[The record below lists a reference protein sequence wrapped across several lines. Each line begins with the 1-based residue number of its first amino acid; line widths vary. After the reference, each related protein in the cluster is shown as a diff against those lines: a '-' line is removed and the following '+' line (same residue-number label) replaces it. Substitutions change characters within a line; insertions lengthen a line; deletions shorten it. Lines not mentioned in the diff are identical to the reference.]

1 MQEAGTAPF
10 ATWSDASMLSTL
22 EHHPVSETLRFAL
35 DEAPTEEDLAATIDE
50 SAFVLGEQVGRGGF
64 ADVFLAT
71 QPALER
77 TVAIKRVRSLERLSA
92 VRRFLHE
99 ACITAR
105 LNHHNILPIH
115 DLVVVEGHPAL
126 VMKYVKGESWAA
138 HLERVRSTGT
148 QQLWTEV
155 ARLLHVARA
164 VAFAHRHGVLHLDL
178 KPSNVMLGEADETL
192 VMDWGC
198 AALVDE
204 EGWDPD
210 TRPLLARE
218 LSTPRGTP
226 VYMAPELAAG
236 RGDAISPATDVY
248 LLGAILFELLTGRHL
263 RQGVSTWQVL
273 AEACSGALPELSP
286 HLNPTL
292 RALCLE
298 ALAPDPAARLPTVE
312 AFVDR
317 LQAWLDTRESRAL
330 TERALARLG
339 ALSGLRVRTPE
350 HRRELVGLLGVF
362 EQAGRRGSGLQS
374 AVQAEWDT
382 RRLLAWDA
390 LRQGEPGLAR
400 EFALP
405 LPDDAPVR
413 AQLLE
418 RVAVAGETRRR
429 AMRSALLL
437 RVVLFL
443 ALVGGIGA
451 LAAVLSSQRAAN
463 QERERFQAQ
472 MEFTAELLHSV
483 GVAEDLGFDPG
494 LVLKVLSDTEDRIQ
508 TQYADQP
515 VPQAEL
521 WTSMGTA
528 YLALDE
534 PARGLQYLWRA
545 YRLLE
550 RSQGSN
556 DPATLESME
565 TLAGALNHHD
575 RVEEA
580 DRLLA
585 TLLSRH
591 ASSVGPGADET
602 IGARSRVA
610 ALRRSWG
617 RYDEA
622 AALERQNFDLLLAA
636 VGPEHED
643 TLSSEH
649 HLCWILRDA
658 DQLDEARAHCQHSH
672 EGRLRLLGPEHPD
685 TSASAHNLA
694 LLYGAAGQYVEA
706 VDLIGPIVAQREVQN
721 GFEHI
726 KTLHAAQNLGL
737 YLREAGRYTESVE
750 LLQRV
755 LPQMI
760 RLQGPN
766 GIGTQ
771 TTQNNL
777 GLAWMHLEQY
787 DTAEG
792 FLRASYESRSHELG
806 IDAPRTIYSA
816 VFLGELLLKQGALDE
831 SHHILTS
838 ANQSAQAVFGPSSA
852 NTLNV
857 QMLLAQVQAARGE
870 TEAARALALETFN
883 ASEQLRGPDDAET
896 RRCLEGLADVY
907 LRTGDRS
914 AAQARFEA
922 LFAAQTKA
930 LGAAHPATLRTLSRL
945 LDNLRALQQVSV
957 ARALRRDHRGAVA
970 VALGEQA
977 PWPEQQMWLERIDRA
992 AR

>member
-1 MQEAGTAPF
+1 
-10 ATWSDASMLSTL
+10 MLSTL

-35 DEAPTEEDLAATIDE
+35 DESPTEEDLAATIDE
-50 SAFVLGEQVGRGGF
+50 SAFVLGEQIGRGGF

-77 TVAIKRVRSLERLSA
+77 TVAIKRVRSLDRLSA
-92 VRRFLHE
+92 VRRFVHE

-115 DLVVVEGHPAL
+115 DLVMVERHPAL

-138 HLERVRSTGT
+138 HLERVRSTGS
-148 QQLWTEV
+148 QELWTEV

-198 AALVDE
+198 AALVDG
-204 EGWDPD
+204 EGWDPG

-218 LSTPRGTP
+218 LRAPRGTP

-263 RQGVSTWQVL
+263 RQGVSTLEVL
-273 AEACSGALPELSP
+273 EEACSGALPELSP

-312 AFVDR
+312 AFAER

-330 TERALARLG
+330 TERALTRLG
-339 ALSGLRVRTPE
+339 ELSGLPVRTPE

-362 EQAGRRGSGLQS
+362 EQAGRRGSGLQN

-400 EFALP
+400 EFVLP

-413 AQLLE
+413 IQLLE
-418 RVAVAGETRRR
+418 RVEMAGETRRR

-451 LAAVLSSQRAAN
+451 LAAVLSSQRAAS

-472 MEFTAELLHSV
+472 MEFTAELLQSV
-483 GVAEDLGFDPG
+483 RMAEDLGFDPR

-515 VPQAEL
+515 VPRAEL
-521 WTSMGTA
+521 WASMGTA

-534 PARGLQYLWRA
+534 PDRGLRYLWLA

-550 RSQGSN
+550 RSQGPS

-565 TLAGALNHHD
+565 TLAGALNQHG
-575 RVEEA
+575 RVAEA

-591 ASSVGPGADET
+591 ESSFGLGANET
-602 IGARSRVA
+602 IGVRSRVA
-610 ALRRSWG
+610 KLRRRWG

-622 AALERQNFDLLLAA
+622 AALARRNYELQVAGL
-636 VGPEHED
+636 GTEHED
-643 TLSSEH
+643 TLATEH
-649 HLCWILRDA
+649 LLCWILRDA
-658 DQLDEARAHCQHSH
+658 DQIDKAREYCEHAHV
-672 EGRLRLLGPEHPD
+672 GRLRLLGSEHPD

-694 LLYGAAGQYVEA
+694 LLYGASGQYAKA
-706 VDLIGPIVAQREVQN
+706 VDLLGPLLAQREVQK

-726 KTLHAAQNLGL
+726 DTLNAAQNLGV
-737 YLREAGRYTESVE
+737 YLRKAGRYTESID
-750 LLQRV
+750 LLKRV
-755 LPQMI
+755 LPQMT

-766 GIGTQ
+766 GTGTQ

-777 GLAWMHLEQY
+777 GLAWMLLQQY
-787 DTAEG
+787 DTAERY
-792 FLRASYESRSHELG
+792 LRASYESRSRELG

-816 VFLGELLLKQGALDE
+816 LYLGELLLEKGALEE
-831 SHHILTS
+831 SVDILTS
-838 ANQSAQAVFGPSSA
+838 ASESAQVVFGPSTA
-852 NTLNV
+852 RTLTARS
-857 QMLLAQVQAARGE
+857 LLAEVQAARGQ
-870 TEAARALALETFN
+870 TEAARQLALETFTT
-883 ASEQLRGPDDAET
+883 SEQLRGPDDAQT
-896 RRCLEGLADVY
+896 LRCLEGLADVY
-907 LRTGDRS
+907 LRIGDRP
-914 AAQARFEA
+914 AAQARLES
-922 LFAAQTKA
+922 LLAAQTKA
-930 LGAAHPATLRTLSRL
+930 LGAAHPATLRTLTFL
-945 LDNLRALQQVSV
+945 LDNLRAMQQVSA
-957 ARALRRDHRGAVA
+957 ARALRREHLGAVA

-977 PWPEQQMWLERIDRA
+977 PWPEQQMWLDRIDRA